1 MTNGTPPQPNA
12 AGGNTWYG
20 GAPPQT
26 PGSSPAWGPTPG
38 FGPAQPGAAFAPP
51 MQPTGYT
58 STETLLAGLA
68 HLSSLFA
75 PLIAPLLIWLLTRA
89 TMPYAS
95 RQGKQAFFFHLILS
109 AISLVL
115 VIISPSLSSFWD
127 SLAWALPL
135 PITILVQ
142 HSPSRSRSSS
152 SLASSRSSAWPARD
166 SPSMAPSRRSRANR
180 SAIPSS
186 ADSRPTS
193 SVGLQKRAIHPPIFS
208 RG

>member
-75 PLIAPLLIWLLTRA
+75 PLIAPLLIWLLTRD

-109 AISLVL
+109 AISLVF
-115 VIISPSLSSFWD
+115 VIISIPLFFFGFAGVGLAATTNNPGAAFAFPLSF
-127 SLAWALPL
+127 LLFFGV
-135 PITILVQ
+135 ITLIG
-142 HSPSRSRSSS
+142 
-152 SLASSRSSAWPARD
+152 LASQGFAIYGAVQAFQGKPFSYPFLSR
-166 SPSMAPSRRSRANR
+166 
-180 SAIPSS
+180 
-186 ADSRPTS
+186 
-193 SVGLQKRAIHPPIFS
+193 L
-208 RG
+208 